1 MRWKVLQYQQKYTN
15 FNKQIAKQAE
25 IYRTAELTKEEIKEL
40 SSAASNKLIAAHILT
55 AIKLTEEHIK
65 KLGTLTEED
74 LRADFV
80 SAISDQ
86 KNGMTTIIDRSVA
99 KQVATLVSTLVNGY
113 QGFSSS
119 FLNIVITGPAGI
131 GKTSLAY
138 KLSHILTKC
147 HLISTDIVTIASRS
161 DVVASYLGQTAI
173 KIRNLLF
180 ENLEGILF
188 IDEAYQVGGCPTPD
202 QYGMEGLTEMVNF
215 LDKYVGI
222 SIVMVAGYAKQ
233 MKECFFDRNEG
244 LRRRFPI
251 RFELKELTSIQLL
264 RIFLINIL
272 ESLGDN
278 PFQPEDLYLAYSSIN
293 KMRVEN
299 YFPNMGGDII
309 ILVNKFVISYLSL
322 GKTREALIESFYEY
336 CTRDF
341 EAKKCTLLVDGLIRE
356 KI

>member
-1 MRWKVLQYQQKYTN
+1 
-15 FNKQIAKQAE
+15 
-25 IYRTAELTKEEIKEL
+25 
-40 SSAASNKLIAAHILT
+40 
-55 AIKLTEEHIK
+55 
-65 KLGTLTEED
+65 
-74 LRADFV
+74 
-80 SAISDQ
+80 
-86 KNGMTTIIDRSVA
+86 
-99 KQVATLVSTLVNGY
+99 
-113 QGFSSS
+113 
-119 FLNIVITGPAGI
+119 
-131 GKTSLAY
+131 
-138 KLSHILTKC
+138 
-147 HLISTDIVTIASRS
+147 
-161 DVVASYLGQTAI
+161 VVASYLGQTAI